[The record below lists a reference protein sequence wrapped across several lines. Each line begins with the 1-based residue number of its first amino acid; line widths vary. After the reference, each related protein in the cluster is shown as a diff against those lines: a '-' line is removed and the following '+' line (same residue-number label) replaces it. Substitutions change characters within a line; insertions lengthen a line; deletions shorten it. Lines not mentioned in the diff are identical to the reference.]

1 MNPMTSLGEHP
12 PKNGG
17 RVTLKLK
24 QLDGDRVRYEFS
36 LLTNA
41 TTSVGALAV
50 TVEDGLVSFES
61 GQFREEEEWM
71 KELARSLVR
80 AAWRNREQYGWPRR
94 ITRWRPEPRMRAT

>member
-1 MNPMTSLGEHP
+1 MTSLGEHP

-24 QLDGDRVRYEFS
+24 QVDAERVRYEYS

-41 TTSVGALAV
+41 TTSEGLLAV
-50 TVEDGLVSFES
+50 SVPDGLVSFER
-61 GQFREEEEWM
+61 GEVRDDEAWM
-71 KELARSLVR
+71 KDLARSLVR

-94 ITRWRPEPRMRAT
+94 ITRWRPEPRVRV